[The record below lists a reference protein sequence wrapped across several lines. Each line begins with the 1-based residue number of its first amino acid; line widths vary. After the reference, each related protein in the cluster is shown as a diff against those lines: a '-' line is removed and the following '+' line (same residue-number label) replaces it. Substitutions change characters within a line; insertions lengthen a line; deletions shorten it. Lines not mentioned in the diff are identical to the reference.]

1 MAHPHEDHREVD
13 PVTGH
18 DTTGHDWNGIKEL
31 NTPFP
36 KIALVFLLLAFAY
49 SVVAWFLLPAW
60 PTGRSHTRG
69 LLGLDQGQEALA
81 GYRELEAGRK
91 AWMSRFDKPDFAALS
106 ADHALLAE
114 AMPAAGRLFQ
124 DNCAACHGSKAEGG
138 PGFPAL
144 NSGHWLWGGDPAT
157 VAETIT
163 VGINSADP
171 NTRVSQMP
179 SFDWMAIADRQTV
192 AEYVAALPSGK
203 ADQNSPGAKLFADN
217 CASCHGEGG
226 KGGLQTGAP
235 TLTDQSFIYGQDVET
250 ELTTLAKGRQGQM
263 PTWAARLSPEEIN
276 LLALYVSRLPETAAG
291 ADGRSA
297 AAP

>member
-1 MAHPHEDHREVD
+1 MSSENMSGREID
-13 PVTGH
+13 ELTGTP
-18 DTTGHDWNGIKEL
+18 TTGHSWDGIKEL

-124 DNCAACHGSKAEGG
+124 DNCAACHGVDAKGG
-138 PGFPAL
+138 PGFPNLTTAA
-144 NSGHWLWGGDPAT
+144 WMWGGTP
-157 VAETIT
+157 
-163 VGINSADP
+163 
-171 NTRVSQMP
+171 QQ
-179 SFDWMAIADRQTV
+179 IADQIVFMCSPRGRTI
-192 AEYVAALPSGK
+192 SGQ
-203 ADQNSPGAKLFADN
+203 AISICGD
-217 CASCHGEGG
+217 
-226 KGGLQTGAP
+226 T
-235 TLTDQSFIYGQDVET
+235 
-250 ELTTLAKGRQGQM
+250 QM
-263 PTWAARLSPEEIN
+263 L
-276 LLALYVSRLPETAAG
+276 G
-291 ADGRSA
+291 
-297 AAP
+297 